1 MVGAIRIT
9 AVMSRYPD
17 SATAERR
24 FPVVLTALLV
34 TSLIVSA
41 ACILRDSGVV
51 PGHPMDQHFAETIDL
66 SIRHSEGHWTFQY
79 PALQNAGG
87 ITSSL
92 IAGVYK
98 LLIPTSKTTLNW
110 HIRILAMVM
119 YLGSSWWLVRSM
131 VTTTQARILAYLLIC
146 VSGFQFIQP
155 SSDLFAGTF
164 FSLSLVAL
172 RKGWPTWLTGL
183 LLAIFGLCKVDMIV
197 AAVVIAVLW
206 GFWEHRRG
214 RPHPERLPLMTV
226 GWLLLFLAPAFVVQG
241 SNPMSGNRSLL
252 AFMSAYTEF
261 LGNHQFSG
269 NPVSPGIDAMK
280 KAQETIF
287 PGVKNLAD
295 IVIKYPQLYFDF
307 AGVSAARSL
316 PNLVHAV
323 KLMLI
328 PLGLVIIQNKRLS
341 TLRPFLILLLVAI
354 ACTLIPA
361 WLVIYV
367 RLRYVVK
374 LFPAIVAITVG
385 GCLEL
390 SATNKHA
397 NLILWSCGLGSL
409 VWEGYFLH
417 DMWLHSHF
425 K

>member
-1 MVGAIRIT
+1 
-9 AVMSRYPD
+9 MSHSKA
-17 SATAERR
+17 SAAAERR
-24 FPVVLTALLV
+24 LPVAMTALLV
-34 TSLIVSA
+34 ASLIISA

-51 PGHPMDQHFAETIDL
+51 PGHPMDQHFAETVDL
-66 SIRHSEGHWTFQY
+66 GIRYSEGRWTFQY

-98 LLIPTSKTTLNW
+98 LIIPTSKTTLNW

-131 VTTTQARILAYLLIC
+131 IATTQARILAYLLIC
-146 VSGFQFIQP
+146 ISGFQFIQP

-164 FSLSLVAL
+164 FSLSLVGL
-172 RKGWPTWLTGL
+172 RKEWPAWLTGL
-183 LLAIFGLCKVDMIV
+183 VLAIFGLCKVDMIV

-206 GFWEHRRG
+206 GFWQHRLG
-214 RPHPERLPLMTV
+214 RQHPERLALFTF
-226 GWLLLFLAPAFVVQG
+226 GWLLLFLTPAFLFQG
-241 SNPMSGNRSLL
+241 ANPMSGNRSLL
-252 AFMSAYTEF
+252 AFLSAYTEF
-261 LGNHQFSG
+261 LGYHQFG
-269 NPVSPGIDAMK
+269 GGHVSPGIDMMK
-280 KAQETIF
+280 KAKETIF
-287 PGVKNLAD
+287 PGVNNLVD
-295 IVIKYPQLYFDF
+295 IVTKYPQLYFDF

-316 PNLVHAV
+316 PNLVHAA

-328 PLGLVIIQNKRLS
+328 PLGLVIIQNKRLT
-341 TLRPFLILLLVAI
+341 TLRPYLIVLLVAM

-361 WLVIYV
+361 WLIIYI

-374 LFPAIVAITVG
+374 LFPAIVAIAVG

-390 SATNKHA
+390 STTNKRA
-397 NLILWSCGLGSL
+397 NLILWSCGLGTL
-409 VWEGYFLH
+409 AWEAYFLQ